1 MPETL
6 PPLREVIADAG
17 LSARK
22 SLGQHF
28 LFDMNLNRR
37 IARAVPGLEGAVAF
51 EVGPGPGGLTRA
63 LLEEGAGKVV
73 AVEADARCEPA
84 LDQLARAYPNRFS
97 YKLAD
102 ALACDEAR
110 LLSSERKPVHVVAN
124 LPYNVGSQL
133 LVKWLTAEAWPP
145 WYRSLTLMFQKEVA
159 TRIVATPGGKAYSR
173 LSVLTQ
179 WRATACKLFDVPA
192 AAFTP
197 PPKVAS
203 SVVQIIPGPPCVEG
217 VEVGDLARVLAAA
230 FGKRR
235 KMLRRA
241 LDGLVDDQ
249 AALLSEVG
257 LDGRLRAESLTPED
271 FCRLAKAYRQMLGP
285 SGETQ

>member
-1 MPETL
+1 MPEAL

-37 IARAVPGLEGAVAF
+37 IARAVPGLKGAVAF

-73 AVEADARCEPA
+73 AVEADPRCEPA
-84 LDQLARAYPNRFS
+84 LDQLARAFPNRFS
-97 YKLAD
+97 YRLAD

-110 LLSSERKPVHVVAN
+110 LLSSESGPVHVVAN
-124 LPYNVGSQL
+124 LPYNVGSPL

-159 TRIVATPGGKAYSR
+159 TRIVAAPGGKAYGR
-173 LSVLTQ
+173 LSVLAQ
-179 WRATACKLFDVPA
+179 WRAEARKLFDVPA

-203 SVVQIIPGPPCVEG
+203 SVIQIVPGPPCVEG
-217 VEVGDLARVLAAA
+217 VNVGDLVRILAAA

-241 LDGLVDDQ
+241 LADLVED
-249 AALLSEVG
+249 AETLLSQAG
-257 LDGRLRAESLTPED
+257 LDGRRRAESLTPEE
-271 FCRLAKAYRQMLGP
+271 FCVLAKALGP
-285 SGETQ
+285 AGGSP

>member
-1 MPETL
+1 MPEAL

-73 AVEADARCEPA
+73 AVEADPRCEAA
-84 LDQLARAYPNRFS
+84 LDQLARAFPNRFS
-97 YKLAD
+97 YRLAD

-110 LLSSERKPVHVVAN
+110 LLSSESGPVHVVAN
-124 LPYNVGSQL
+124 LPYNVGSPL

-159 TRIVATPGGKAYSR
+159 TRIVAAPGGKAYGR
-173 LSVLTQ
+173 LSVLAQ
-179 WRATACKLFDVPA
+179 WRANARKLFDVPA

-203 SVVQIIPGPPCVEG
+203 SVIQIVPGPPCVEG
-217 VEVGDLARVLAAA
+217 VNVGDLVRILAAA

-241 LDGLVDDQ
+241 LAGLVEDAETLLLQ
-249 AALLSEVG
+249 AG
-257 LDGRLRAESLTPED
+257 LDGRRRAESLTPEE
-271 FCRLAKAYRQMLGP
+271 FCGLAKALGP
-285 SGETQ
+285 TGGSP